1 MKQTE
6 TYEQLITR
14 FTKRLDQVLSKRD
27 TLVEQP
33 EEWLKVDA
41 QVHYL
46 RGCKDTVEYL
56 MTGQLPKDGN
66 HDGMKSHKPNKSYL
80 TFQEKVDFDPRYV

>member
-66 HDGMKSHKPNKSYL
+66 HDDMKSHKPR
-80 TFQEKVDFDPRYV
+80 D

>member
-33 EEWLKVDA
+33 EEWLRVDA

-66 HDGMKSHKPNKSYL
+66 HDGMKSHKPR
-80 TFQEKVDFDPRYV
+80 D

>member
-66 HDGMKSHKPNKSYL
+66 HDGMKSHKPR
-80 TFQEKVDFDPRYV
+80 D

>member
-33 EEWLKVDA
+33 EEWLKGDA

-66 HDGMKSHKPNKSYL
+66 HDGMKSHKPR
-80 TFQEKVDFDPRYV
+80 D

>member
-6 TYEQLITR
+6 TYEQLMTR

-46 RGCKDTVEYL
+46 HGCKDTVEYL

-66 HDGMKSHKPNKSYL
+66 HDGMKSHKPR
-80 TFQEKVDFDPRYV
+80 D

>member
-56 MTGQLPKDGN
+56 MTGQLPKDVN
-66 HDGMKSHKPNKSYL
+66 HDGMKSHKPR
-80 TFQEKVDFDPRYV
+80 D

>member
-6 TYEQLITR
+6 NYEQLLER
-14 FTKRLDQVLSKRD
+14 FTKRFDQVLKKRD
-27 TLVEQP
+27 ELTEQP

-41 QVHYL
+41 QLHYL

-56 MTGQLPKDGN
+56 MTGKLPNDGN
-66 HDGMKSHKPNKSYL
+66 HDGMKHHKPRHGGDL
-80 TFQEKVDFDPRYV
+80 DDL

>member
-6 TYEQLITR
+6 NYEQLLER
-14 FTKRLDQVLSKRD
+14 FTKRLEQVTKTRD
-27 TLVEQP
+27 GLVEQP

-41 QVHYL
+41 QLHYL

-56 MTGQLPKDGN
+56 MTGKLPNDGN
-66 HDGMKSHKPNKSYL
+66 HDGMKHHKPRHGGDMDAL
-80 TFQEKVDFDPRYV
+80 

>member
-46 RGCKDTVEYL
+46 RVCKDTGEYL

-66 HDGMKSHKPNKSYL
+66 HDGMKSHKPR
-80 TFQEKVDFDPRYV
+80 D

>member
-66 HDGMKSHKPNKSYL
+66 HDGMKSHKPR
-80 TFQEKVDFDPRYV
+80 E

>member
-27 TLVEQP
+27 TLVEKP

-66 HDGMKSHKPNKSYL
+66 HNGMKPHKPRDS
-80 TFQEKVDFDPRYV
+80 

>member
-6 TYEQLITR
+6 TYEQLMTR

-33 EEWLKVDA
+33 EEWRKVDA

-66 HDGMKSHKPNKSYL
+66 HDGMKSHKPR
-80 TFQEKVDFDPRYV
+80 E

>member
-6 TYEQLITR
+6 NLEQLLER
-14 FTKRLDQVLSKRD
+14 FTKRLEQVTKTRD
-27 TLVEQP
+27 GLVEQP

-41 QVHYL
+41 QLHYL

-56 MTGQLPKDGN
+56 QTGSEMGDEIMEESNL
-66 HDGMKSHKPNKSYL
+66 
-80 TFQEKVDFDPRYV
+80 V

>member
-1 MKQTE
+1 MKPTE
-6 TYEQLITR
+6 NYEQLMTR

-27 TLVEQP
+27 TLVEQS
-33 EEWLKVDA
+33 EEWLNVDA

-66 HDGMKSHKPNKSYL
+66 HNGMKSHKPR
-80 TFQEKVDFDPRYV
+80 D

>member
-6 TYEQLITR
+6 TYEQLMTR

-66 HDGMKSHKPNKSYL
+66 HDCMKSHKPR
-80 TFQEKVDFDPRYV
+80 D

>member
-6 TYEQLITR
+6 TYEQLMTR
-14 FTKRLDQVLSKRD
+14 FTKRLDQVFSKRD

-66 HDGMKSHKPNKSYL
+66 HDGMKSHKPR
-80 TFQEKVDFDPRYV
+80 D

>member
-6 TYEQLITR
+6 TYEQLLVR
-14 FTKRLDQVLSKRD
+14 FTKRLEQVTKTRD
-27 TLVEQP
+27 GLVEQP

-41 QVHYL
+41 QLHYL

-56 MTGQLPKDGN
+56 MTGKLPNDGN
-66 HDGMKSHKPNKSYL
+66 HDGMKHHKPRHGGDMDAL
-80 TFQEKVDFDPRYV
+80 

>member
-41 QVHYL
+41 QDHYL

-66 HDGMKSHKPNKSYL
+66 HDGMKSHKPR
-80 TFQEKVDFDPRYV
+80 D

>member
-6 TYEQLITR
+6 NLEQLLER
-14 FTKRLDQVLSKRD
+14 FTKRFDQVTKKRD
-27 TLVEQP
+27 GLVEQP

-41 QVHYL
+41 QRHYL

-66 HDGMKSHKPNKSYL
+66 HDGMKNHKPRHGG
-80 TFQEKVDFDPRYV
+80 DMDAI

>member
-33 EEWLKVDA
+33 EEWIKVDA

-66 HDGMKSHKPNKSYL
+66 HDGMKSHKPR
-80 TFQEKVDFDPRYV
+80 D

>member
-6 TYEQLITR
+6 TYEQLMTR

-33 EEWLKVDA
+33 EESLKVDA

-66 HDGMKSHKPNKSYL
+66 HDGMKSHKPR
-80 TFQEKVDFDPRYV
+80 D

>member
-6 TYEQLITR
+6 TYEQLMTR

-66 HDGMKSHKPNKSYL
+66 HDGMKSHKPR
-80 TFQEKVDFDPRYV
+80 V

>member
-33 EEWLKVDA
+33 EEWLKLDA

-66 HDGMKSHKPNKSYL
+66 HDGMKSHKPR
-80 TFQEKVDFDPRYV
+80 D

>member
-6 TYEQLITR
+6 TYEQLMTR

-56 MTGQLPKDGN
+56 MTGQLPKDVN
-66 HDGMKSHKPNKSYL
+66 HDGMKSHKP
-80 TFQEKVDFDPRYV
+80 TD

>member
-27 TLVEQP
+27 TLVEHP

-41 QVHYL
+41 QVHYI

-66 HDGMKSHKPNKSYL
+66 HDGMKSHKPR
-80 TFQEKVDFDPRYV
+80 D

>member
-66 HDGMKSHKPNKSYL
+66 HDGMKSHK
-80 TFQEKVDFDPRYV
+80 QRD

>member
-6 TYEQLITR
+6 TYEQLMTR

-66 HDGMKSHKPNKSYL
+66 HDGMKSHKP
-80 TFQEKVDFDPRYV
+80 RA

>member
-6 TYEQLITR
+6 TYEQLMAR

-66 HDGMKSHKPNKSYL
+66 HDGMKSHKPR
-80 TFQEKVDFDPRYV
+80 D

>member
-6 TYEQLITR
+6 TYEQLMTR

-66 HDGMKSHKPNKSYL
+66 HDGMKSHKPR
-80 TFQEKVDFDPRYV
+80 D

>member
-41 QVHYL
+41 QIHYL

-66 HDGMKSHKPNKSYL
+66 HDGMKSHKPR
-80 TFQEKVDFDPRYV
+80 D